1 MSSDSRRDALQRYSM
16 VVTEGFGKH
25 LVQYATDPNG
35 EWVRYADVAA
45 LRSSVQ
51 EEPAAR
57 AVAINDALDT
67 GLAVHLRKARAFLE
81 GVSDQLEQ
89 AEYCASTLQPS
100 SDARAVAPEFVLD
113 HEIGERLGALTNRL
127 MVTTEFGKDAHTVLD
142 AGILLTK
149 ALEAIVDR
157 EKKLDAIAGVLD
169 YPRESW
175 RISGCDNLAHAV
187 KTLQD
192 NYIALRDALPQSAQN
207 NAEAQH
213 EVGNTQPEHGAAVS
227 GPAAASAPFARNDT
241 QRSECKHPQCRN
253 DSGDCEGR
261 CAELDRA
268 EDFRVLNQQRCA
280 EAMQLLYQTYIID
293 AKIAEDRGHAIQAIN
308 RMILALGGEDTAAK
322 IEAVPYTARLLESGE
337 PELVQLAK
345 DLKGAI

>member
-1 MSSDSRRDALQRYSM
+1 MTTAREALRYLTNVAEAFAADDEGLTLDANTWNKMRASIL
-16 VVTEGFGKH
+16 
-25 LVQYATDPNG
+25 
-35 EWVRYADVAA
+35 A

-89 AEYCASTLQPS
+89 AEYCAST
-100 SDARAVAPEFVLD
+100 
-113 HEIGERLGALTNRL
+113 
-127 MVTTEFGKDAHTVLD
+127 
-142 AGILLTK
+142 
-149 ALEAIVDR
+149 
-157 EKKLDAIAGVLD
+157 
-169 YPRESW
+169 
-175 RISGCDNLAHAV
+175 
-187 KTLQD
+187 
-192 NYIALRDALPQSAQN
+192 LPQSAQN